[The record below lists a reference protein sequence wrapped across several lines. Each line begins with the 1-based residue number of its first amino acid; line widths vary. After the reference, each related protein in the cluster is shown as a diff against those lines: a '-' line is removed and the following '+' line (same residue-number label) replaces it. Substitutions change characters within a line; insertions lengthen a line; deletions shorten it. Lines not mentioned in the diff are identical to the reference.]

1 MQEFISDN
9 RLLMGVVFTTFAF
22 SLSFLL
28 FYRIGSEFFNI
39 YKRNFLETVD
49 KGFRD
54 SLIYLDPTQVFTL
67 TIVALAISTPLLMY
81 FTSIT
86 TTLIGVAVVLLAP
99 KFILDRVKKSRAD
112 EFIKQLPDALT
123 SMSASLRSGLNLMKA
138 LNQVVKNQ
146 PDPIAAEFAQV
157 IVEYRVGKDL
167 NESLEELARRLSKD
181 ELILLNSSIKISR
194 EIGGNLADTLDSLAS
209 TLREK
214 SKVEG
219 KVRALTAMGK
229 AQGMLSIGLPF
240 VVGYVFYKIEPDTMV
255 RLFTTTL
262 GLWILFAMLAMMGV
276 AWVTITRITRIDI

>member
-1 MQEFISDN
+1 MQEFIAEN
-9 RLLMGVVFTTFAF
+9 RLLMGVVLTTIAF
-22 SLSFLL
+22 SFSFLL
-28 FYRIGSEFFNI
+28 FYRIGTEFFNI
-39 YKRNFLETVD
+39 YRRNFLETVD

-81 FTSIT
+81 FTSVT
-86 TTLIGVAVVLLAP
+86 TTLIGVVIVLLAP
-99 KFILDRVKKSRAD
+99 KFVLDRVKKSRA
-112 EFIKQLPDALT
+112 EQFIKQLPDALT
-123 SMSASLRSGLNLMKA
+123 SISASLRSGLNLMKA

-167 NESLEELARRLSKD
+167 NESLEELARRLDKD

-194 EIGGNLADTLDSLAS
+194 EIGGNLADTLDSLAT

-214 SKVEG
+214 TKVEG
-219 KVRALTAMGK
+219 KIRALTAMGK
-229 AQGMLSIGLPF
+229 AQGMLAIGLPF
-240 VVGYVFYKIEPDTMV
+240 VVGYVFYKIEPETMI